1 MIYFPVRT
9 QEAKAKQMQ
18 QLWGGKF
25 NSDLMADAAFF
36 GVEFLVV
43 TAVLFLARKFAFT
56 AFSRWAS
63 KTDTRADDFIIDSI
77 RQPSIFWVFA
87 TAIYITIATS
97 DLPEKYANYGLKA
110 LYVLIIL
117 SVTLALANVASR
129 LVQGAIEKSSPGVAV
144 TGLSKAVIKVVIL
157 ALGLLIV
164 LNGLGVSITPML
176 TALGVG
182 GLAVALA
189 LQDSLSN
196 LFAGMHLL
204 MERPIRVGDYIKI
217 SSGEEGFVSDIGW
230 RTTKLRQ
237 PSNNIVIV
245 PNNKLSTS
253 IITNYHLPETN
264 LSFAM
269 QVGVSYSSDP
279 EHVEKALL
287 DELERAVGEVKG
299 LLAEPA
305 PMVRFMP
312 GFGPSSL
319 DFTLICQVADYTDQP
334 LVQHELRKR
343 IFKRFRAEGIE
354 FPFPTHAVFL
364 KK

>member
-1 MIYFPVRT
+1 MLYFPAEHT
-9 QEAKAKQMQ
+9 EAKAKQMQ
-18 QLWGGKF
+18 QFWGGRF
-25 NSDLMADAAFF
+25 NSDILTEMAFF
-36 GVEFLVV
+36 GAEFLVI
-43 TAVLFLARKFAFT
+43 TAILFLARKFAFA
-56 AFSRWAS
+56 AFSRWAA

-77 RQPSIFWVFA
+77 RHPSIFWVFA
-87 TAIYITIATS
+87 TSIYITIATS
-97 DLPEKYANYGLKA
+97 DLPEKYVNYGLKA
-110 LYVLIIL
+110 LYILIIL
-117 SVTLALANVASR
+117 SVTLALANIASK
-129 LVQGAIEKSSPGVAV
+129 LVQGTIEKSSPGAAV

-157 ALGLLIV
+157 AIGLLIM

-217 SSGEEGFVSDIGW
+217 GSGEEGFVADIGW

-253 IITNYHLPETN
+253 IITNYHMPVTN
-264 LSFAM
+264 LSFPI
-269 QVGVSYSSDP
+269 QISVSYSSDP
-279 EHVEKALL
+279 EHVEKILL
-287 DELERAVGEVKG
+287 DEVERAVGEVSG
-299 LLAEPA
+299 LLPEPSPA
-305 PMVRFMP
+305 VRFMP

-319 DFTLICQVADYTDQP
+319 DFTLICHVAEYVDQY

-343 IFKRFRAEGIE
+343 IFKRFRQEGIE
-354 FPFPTHAVFL
+354 FPFPTHTVYL

>member
-1 MIYFPVRT
+1 M
-9 QEAKAKQMQ
+9 
-18 QLWGGKF
+18 
-25 NSDLMADAAFF
+25 
-36 GVEFLVV
+36 
-43 TAVLFLARKFAFT
+43 
-56 AFSRWAS
+56 
-63 KTDTRADDFIIDSI
+63 
-77 RQPSIFWVFA
+77 
-87 TAIYITIATS
+87 
-97 DLPEKYANYGLKA
+97 
-110 LYVLIIL
+110 
-117 SVTLALANVASR
+117 TLALANVASR
-129 LVQGAIEKSSPGVAV
+129 LVQGAIEKSSPGAAV
-144 TGLSKAVIKVVIL
+144 TGLSKAVIKAVIL
-157 ALGLLIV
+157 ALGLLIM

-253 IITNYHLPETN
+253 IITNYHMPVTN
-264 LSFAM
+264 LAFPI
-269 QVGVSYSSDP
+269 QIGVSYSSDP
-279 EHVEKALL
+279 EHVEKVLL
-287 DELERAVGEVKG
+287 DEVERAVGEISG
-299 LLAEPA
+299 LLPEPA
-305 PMVRFMP
+305 PAVRFIP

-319 DFTLICQVADYTDQP
+319 DFTLICQVAAYSDQF

-343 IFKRFRAEGIE
+343 IFKRFREEGIE
-354 FPFPTHAVFL
+354 FPFPTHTVYL

>member
-1 MIYFPVRT
+1 
-9 QEAKAKQMQ
+9 MQ
-18 QLWGGKF
+18 QFWGGRF
-25 NSDLMADAAFF
+25 NSDILTEMAFF
-36 GVEFLVV
+36 AAEFLVI
-43 TAVLFLARKFAFT
+43 TAILFLARRFAF
-56 AFSRWAS
+56 AALSRWAG
-63 KTDTRADDFIIDSI
+63 KTETRADDFIIYSV
-77 RQPSIFWVFA
+77 RHPSIFWVFA

-97 DLPEKYANYGLKA
+97 DLPEKYVNYGLKA

-117 SVTLALANVASR
+117 SVTLAIANIVSR

-157 ALGLLIV
+157 TLGLLIV

-217 SSGEEGFVSDIGW
+217 GSGEEGFVSDIGW
-230 RTTKLRQ
+230 RTTRLRQ
-237 PSNNIVIV
+237 PSNNVVIV
-245 PNNKLSTS
+245 PNNKLATS

-264 LSFAM
+264 LAFAI

-279 EHVEKALL
+279 EHVEKVLL
-287 DELERAVGEVKG
+287 DELERAVGEVSG
-299 LLAEPA
+299 LLPEPA
-305 PMVRFMP
+305 PAVRLMP

-319 DFTLICQVADYTDQP
+319 DFTLICQVTDYTDQA

-343 IFKRFRAEGIE
+343 IFKRFRQEGIE
-354 FPFPTHAVFL
+354 FPFPTHAVVL

>member
-1 MIYFPVRT
+1 
-9 QEAKAKQMQ
+9 
-18 QLWGGKF
+18 
-25 NSDLMADAAFF
+25 
-36 GVEFLVV
+36 
-43 TAVLFLARKFAFT
+43 
-56 AFSRWAS
+56 
-63 KTDTRADDFIIDSI
+63 
-77 RQPSIFWVFA
+77 
-87 TAIYITIATS
+87 
-97 DLPEKYANYGLKA
+97 
-110 LYVLIIL
+110 
-117 SVTLALANVASR
+117 
-129 LVQGAIEKSSPGVAV
+129 
-144 TGLSKAVIKVVIL
+144 
-157 ALGLLIV
+157 
-164 LNGLGVSITPML
+164 ML

-279 EHVEKALL
+279 EHVEKVLL
-287 DELERAVGEVKG
+287 NELERAVGEVKG

-319 DFTLICQVADYTDQP
+319 DFTLICQVADYTDQAI
-334 LVQHELRKR
+334 VQHELRKR
-343 IFKRFRAEGIE
+343 IFKRFRVEGIE

>member
-1 MIYFPVRT
+1 
-9 QEAKAKQMQ
+9 MQ
-18 QLWGGKF
+18 QFWGGQL
-25 NSDLMADAAFF
+25 NSEMMTNAAFF
-36 GVEFLVV
+36 ALVFLVI
-43 TAVLFLARKFAFT
+43 TAVLFLARRI
-56 AFSRWAS
+56 AFSAFERWAR
-63 KTDTRADDFIIDSI
+63 KTDTRADDFIIDSV
-77 RQPSIFWVFA
+77 RQPSVFWVFA
-87 TAIYITIATS
+87 TSIYITIATS
-97 DLPEKYANYGLKA
+97 GLPPKFVNYGLKA

-117 SVTLALANVASR
+117 SVTLAVANIASK

-157 ALGLLIV
+157 GLGLLIM

-196 LFAGMHLL
+196 LFAGIHLL

-230 RTTKLRQ
+230 RTTRLRQ

-253 IITNYHLPETN
+253 TITNYHLPMTS
-264 LSFAM
+264 LSFPI
-269 QVGVSYSSDP
+269 QISVSYSSDP
-279 EHVEKALL
+279 EHVEKVLV
-287 DELERAVGEVKG
+287 DEAGKAVGEVPG

-305 PMVRFMP
+305 PLVRFIP

-319 DFTLICQVADYTDQP
+319 DFTLICQVADYTDQA

-343 IFKRFRAEGIE
+343 IFRRFREEGIE
-354 FPFPTHAVFL
+354 FPFPTHTVYL

>member
-1 MIYFPVRT
+1 MPACFFV
-9 QEAKAKQMQ
+9 
-18 QLWGGKF
+18 
-25 NSDLMADAAFF
+25 SDLHGRPDRYDKLIEAMGRERPAAVFLGGDLLPHAMTAPNFLDGYLVPRLEHLRARLGAGYPRVFVILGNDDAR
-36 GVEFLVV
+36 VEEK
-43 TAVLFLARKFAFT
+43 AVLEAGGRDVWCGST
-56 AFSRWAS
+56 C
-63 KTDTRADDFIIDSI
+63 I
-77 RQPSIFWVFA
+77 V
-87 TAIYITIATS
+87 
-97 DLPEKYANYGLKA
+97 NYGLKA

-129 LVQGAIEKSSPGVAV
+129 LVQSAFEKSSPGAAV
-144 TGLSKAVIKVVIL
+144 TGLSKTVIKGVIL
-157 ALGLLIV
+157 AIGLLLV
-164 LNGLGVSITPML
+164 LNGMGVSITPML

-253 IITNYHLPETN
+253 IITNYHMPVTN
-264 LSFAM
+264 LAFPI
-269 QVGVSYSSDP
+269 QIGVSYSSDP
-279 EHVEKALL
+279 EHVEKVLL
-287 DELERAVGEVKG
+287 DEVERAVGEISG
-299 LLAEPA
+299 LLPEPA
-305 PMVRFMP
+305 PAVRFIP

-319 DFTLICQVADYTDQP
+319 DFTLICQVAAYSDQF

-343 IFKRFRAEGIE
+343 IFKRFREEGIE
-354 FPFPTHAVFL
+354 FPFPTHTVYL